1 MGTFNSYLRVFL
13 GCNFAISLL
22 SSIRFSEAPSAF
34 LSYLFL
40 TTMHTTAYVVSV
52 CR

>member
-22 SSIRFSEAPSAF
+22 SSIRFSEAPSDVF
-34 LSYLFL
+34 VLLFSYNNAYHNICS
-40 TTMHTTAYVVSV
+40 TTV
-52 CR
+52 

>member
-22 SSIRFSEAPSAF
+22 SSIRFSEAPIDVF
-34 LSYLFL
+34 VLLFSYNN
-40 TTMHTTAYVVSV
+40 AYHNIGSTSV
-52 CR
+52 